1 MSLEDDLR
9 NVRPALER
17 AINDAVDVSR
27 RVRPPRP
34 LFSRSRTR
42 VAVAAFVVAAVA
54 AATVGLVSRL
64 ESPGPRGIDIKTF
77 DTTSPTLSATT
88 AHRTPSTTSAT
99 TTLPAT
105 TTSTTQAGVALQ
117 SVRWASVLYPFATHC
132 GNVFN
137 PPVSLRQVAFAAPA
151 PGVHVAVVMVS
162 CTVGAGTPPVA
173 VYVYDHATAATAP
186 HLAATLVADTN
197 EWQARAFTING
208 AMITLPVGGFSSLSV
223 PNCCPDVHA
232 TLVWRW
238 TGSQYR
244 LASSVPAHFE
254 TSRLP

>member
-17 AINDAVDVSR
+17 AITDAADVSHPA
-27 RVRPPRP
+27 RPPRP
-34 LFSRSRTR
+34 RFGRSRTR

-54 AATVGLVSRL
+54 AATVGAVSRL
-64 ESPGPRGIDIKTF
+64 ESPGPRGIDVKTF
-77 DTTSPTLSATT
+77 DTTSPISSATT
-88 AHRTPSTTSAT
+88 ARRTPSTTSAT

-105 TTSTTQAGVALQ
+105 TTSPTQAGVALP
-117 SVRWASVLYPFATHC
+117 SVRWASVLYPIATHC

-137 PPVSLRQVAFAAPA
+137 PAVSVRQVAFAAPA

-173 VYVYDHATAATAP
+173 VYVYDHATTTTAP
-186 HLAATLVADTN
+186 HLAGTLVADTN
-197 EWQARAFTING
+197 DWQASAFTVNG
-208 AMITLPVGGFSSLSV
+208 AMITLPVDGFSSLSV
-223 PNCCPDVHA
+223 PNCCPDVRA

-238 TGSQYR
+238 TGSQYQ
-244 LASSVPAHFE
+244 LTSSVPAHFE